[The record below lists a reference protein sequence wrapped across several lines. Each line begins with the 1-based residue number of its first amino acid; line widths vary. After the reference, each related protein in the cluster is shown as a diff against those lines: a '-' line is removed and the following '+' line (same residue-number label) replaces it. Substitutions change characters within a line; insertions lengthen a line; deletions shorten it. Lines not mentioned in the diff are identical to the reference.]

1 MEVFHYCDI
10 AAGREVLKYAPES
23 IVFLPCRIA
32 VMEDADKNI
41 WVLTL
46 DWNTSWLDSISG
58 KMGTPTELMK
68 YSTDI
73 RDKMD
78 NIMRAAAEGDL

>member
-1 MEVFHYCDI
+1 VFHYCDI
-10 AAGREVLKYAPES
+10 AAGREILKYAPEA
-23 IVFLPCRIA
+23 IVYLPCRIA

-46 DWNTSWLDSISG
+46 DWNTAWLDSIGG
-58 KMGTPTELMK
+58 KMGTPDALMVFAK
-68 YSTDI
+68 DI

-78 NIMRAAAEGDL
+78 NIMQAAANGDL